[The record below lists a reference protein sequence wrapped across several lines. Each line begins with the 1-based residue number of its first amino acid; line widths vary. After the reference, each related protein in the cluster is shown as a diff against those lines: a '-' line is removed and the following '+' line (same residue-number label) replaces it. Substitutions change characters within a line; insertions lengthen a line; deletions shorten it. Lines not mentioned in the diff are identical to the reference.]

1 MFVWSKRLVI
11 GLVVAF
17 CVLELVFWLT
27 ASGGESSQLL
37 TRTTQ
42 WIILN
47 YVLVMVWL
55 MVWMFDQTRVR
66 GKNVWGWYVPF
77 LIAPLPTLVAF
88 ILFLQRRIK

>member
-17 CVLELVFWLT
+17 CGLELIFWLT
-27 ASGGESSQLL
+27 ASGGEGSQLL

-47 YVLVMVWL
+47 YALLLVWL
-55 MVWMFDQTRVR
+55 MVWMYDQARVR
-66 GKNVWGWYVPF
+66 GKNVWVWCVPF
-77 LIAPLPTLVAF
+77 LIAPLPTLAAF
-88 ILFLQRRIK
+88 ILVLQRRMR